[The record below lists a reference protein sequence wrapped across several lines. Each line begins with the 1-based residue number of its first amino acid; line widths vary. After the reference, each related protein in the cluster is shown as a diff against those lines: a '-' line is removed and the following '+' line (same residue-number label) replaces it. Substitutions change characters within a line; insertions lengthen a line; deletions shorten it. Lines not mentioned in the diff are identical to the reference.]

1 MPEPITNTGYKLPEG
16 CFNYMDLS
24 KYNSSRKKDE
34 DMIRH
39 IRECGECSERL
50 KTIKTAR
57 SLAGSVEKFS
67 LDHKISGRPL
77 DWLIKQHGYPIHEL
91 DLKDLFV
98 KDEDL
103 TKGLD

>member
-57 SLAGSVEKFS
+57 YRSLSHERTHQCDS
-67 LDHKISGRPL
+67 RKITPDFLGMAIISFWQR
-77 DWLIKQHGYPIHEL
+77 
-91 DLKDLFV
+91 
-98 KDEDL
+98 
-103 TKGLD
+103 